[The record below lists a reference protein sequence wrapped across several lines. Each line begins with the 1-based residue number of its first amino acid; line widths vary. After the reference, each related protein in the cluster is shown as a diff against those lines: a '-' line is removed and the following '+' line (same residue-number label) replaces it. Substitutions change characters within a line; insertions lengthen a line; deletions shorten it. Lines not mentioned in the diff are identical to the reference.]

1 MSSVGRFVRTLN
13 LVVEMATFLP
23 EHSLWPGCF
32 LPTDQWA
39 DHDAPPRCLPR
50 SLFIGRGQV
59 TREGGYPY
67 PEALDA
73 SKGQNKNEEVENL
86 PATLPALKGPIKIK
100 VKFCMYE
107 ISTN

>member
-1 MSSVGRFVRTLN
+1 M
-13 LVVEMATFLP
+13 
-23 EHSLWPGCF
+23 
-32 LPTDQWA
+32 
-39 DHDAPPRCLPR
+39 CLPR

-73 SKGQNKNEEVENL
+73 SKGQNKNKEVENL

-100 VKFCMYE
+100 SSSACTKYRQIEKTMRRGLRLKCNRGVRAKHRTSPSGIMRESMLHYE
-107 ISTN
+107 